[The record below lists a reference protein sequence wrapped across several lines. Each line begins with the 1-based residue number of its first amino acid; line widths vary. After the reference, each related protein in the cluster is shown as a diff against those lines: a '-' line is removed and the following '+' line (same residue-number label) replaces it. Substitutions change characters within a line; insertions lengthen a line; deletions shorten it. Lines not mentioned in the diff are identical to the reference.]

1 MFQTDAPLLHHL
13 KAEVMKLLKE
23 ILSDFIQVEVVRHSD
38 PFEVDIHQPRN
49 RVPIEHVCLGILATT
64 TLTECFNSDPAG
76 VCGSHVFVLWLS
88 L

>member
-49 RVPIEHVCLGILATT
+49 RVPIEHVYLGVLATAIV
-64 TLTECFNSDPAG
+64 TECFNSDPAG
-76 VCGSHVFVLWLS
+76 VRQV
-88 L
+88 